1 MENRRFLLLALLAV
15 IGFFLYQAWQH
26 DYPPT
31 PQPQQTSS
39 AAPVAPVATALPS
52 TVQES
57 PAPAAAPTERAPSG
71 GQRIRALTDK
81 FIAEFSTTGADL
93 RKLWLVGV
101 PLSKDKPDEP
111 LALLDEREGHVLVLE
126 SGIAGKS
133 APLATQA
140 TSYNSAQPSY
150 AMGEGQ
156 DALDVVFEHDEAAGV
171 LVRKRYQFH
180 RGSYEISLTH
190 TVVNHTDQ
198 AVPATA
204 YLRLISSAQGT
215 VPDPPFLKSFRGI
228 GVYQQ
233 KEGSERYTFQETAF
247 SDLEK
252 KPIEL
257 SQKGG
262 WIAVLQHYF
271 LVSVLPAA
279 GEPLSFSG
287 KLMAGGNFMGQYV
300 GTLSEVPPQSEKSF
314 TTKLYLGPNLQGV
327 VDKVAPGLE
336 LTQDYGSLK
345 VICEPLFLALA
356 WLHKATKN
364 WGFAIILLTL
374 VVRGLMYKLSEAQYR
389 SMAKMKKFAPRIQE
403 IKERYGEDRE
413 RLNKAMMDLYKKEG
427 FNPLAGCWPLL
438 VQFPVFIALYR
449 VLSQSVELRQADFGL
464 WIHDLSGPD
473 PIYILPLLFGAT
485 MWAQQKLSG
494 QTMPDPT
501 QQRIMNLMPIMMTAF
516 FAFFPAGLV
525 LYWFVSNLTGIAQQ
539 WFITRKLKRLG
550 LA

>member
-1 MENRRFLLLALLAV
+1 MENRRFILLALLAV
-15 IGFFLYQAWQH
+15 VGFFLYQAWQH

-39 AAPVAPVATALPS
+39 AAPVPAAASPTVAVENAA
-52 TVQES
+52 
-57 PAPAAAPTERAPSG
+57 PAPAPSG
-71 GQRIRALTDK
+71 STQDTTQRIRATTDQY
-81 FIAEFSTTGADL
+81 IAEFSSAGGDL
-93 RKLWLVGV
+93 RKLWLVGIPV
-101 PLSKDKPDEP
+101 SKQKPDEP
-111 LALLDEREGHVLVLE
+111 LALLDEREGHVLILE
-126 SGIAGKS
+126 SGIAGKTT
-133 APLATQA
+133 PLATQA
-140 TSYNSAQPSY
+140 TSYTSPQPSY
-150 AMGEGQ
+150 TMRDGQ
-156 DALDVVFEHDEAAGV
+156 DALGVEFEHEDATNLV
-171 LVRKRYQFH
+171 LRKRYEFH
-180 RGSYEISLTH
+180 RGSYEIALTH

-198 AVPATA
+198 PIPATT

-233 KEGSERYTFQETAF
+233 KEASDRYTFQETAF
-247 SDLEK
+247 TDLDK

-257 SQKGG
+257 PQKGG
-262 WIAVLQHYF
+262 WISVLQHYF
-271 LVSVLPAA
+271 LAAILPTS
-279 GEPLSFSG
+279 GEPLTFTG
-287 KLMAGGNFMGQYV
+287 KAMATGNYMAQYV
-300 GTLSEVPPQSEKSF
+300 GTLTDVPPQSEKSF
-314 TTKLYLGPNLQGV
+314 TTKVYLGPNLQGV
-327 VDKVAPGLE
+327 VDKAAPGLE
-336 LTQDYGSLK
+336 LTRDYGSLK
-345 VICEPLFLALA
+345 VICEPLFVALA
-356 WLHKATKN
+356 WLHKATRN

-374 VVRGLMYKLSEAQYR
+374 IVRGAMYKLSEAQYR

-449 VLSQSVELRQADFGL
+449 VLSQSVELRQADFAL
-464 WIHDLSGPD
+464 WIHDLSAPD
-473 PIYILPLLFGAT
+473 PIYVLPLLFGAT

-539 WFITRKLKRLG
+539 WYITRKLKRLG

>member
-1 MENRRFLLLALLAV
+1 MENRRFILLALLAV
-15 IGFFLYQAWQH
+15 VGFFLYQAWQH
-26 DYPPT
+26 DYPAT
-31 PQPQQTSS
+31 PQPQQTPSLAPASTPQVAPS
-39 AAPVAPVATALPS
+39 AAVETA
-52 TVQES
+52 
-57 PAPAAAPTERAPSG
+57 APAAAPSTSASDTAQRVRAT
-71 GQRIRALTDK
+71 TDHY
-81 FIAEFSTTGADL
+81 IAEFSTTGGDL
-93 RKLWLVGV
+93 RRLWLVGIPV
-101 PLSKDKPDEP
+101 SKQKPDEP

-126 SGIAGKS
+126 TGVAGKS
-133 APLATQA
+133 TPLATQA
-140 TSYNSAQPSY
+140 TTYTTAQPSY
-150 AMGEGQ
+150 AMRDGQ
-156 DALDVVFEHDEAAGV
+156 DTLDVEFEHQDAANLV
-171 LVRKRYQFH
+171 VRKRYSFQ
-180 RGSYEISLTH
+180 RGSYEIALTH

-198 AVPATA
+198 PVPATA

-228 GVYQQ
+228 GLYQQ
-233 KEGSERYTFQETAF
+233 KEGSERYTFQESAF
-247 SDLEK
+247 ADLEK
-252 KPIEL
+252 KPIDV

-262 WIAVLQHYF
+262 WISVLQHYF
-271 LVSVLPAA
+271 LVALLPSAGESLMFTGKPMAA
-279 GEPLSFSG
+279 GNY
-287 KLMAGGNFMGQYV
+287 MAQYV
-300 GTLSEVPPQSEKSF
+300 GALTDVAPQSEKSF

-327 VDKVAPGLE
+327 VDRAAPGLE
-336 LTQDYGSLK
+336 LTRDYGSLK
-345 VICEPLFLALA
+345 VICEPLFLGLA
-356 WLHKATKN
+356 WLHKATRN
-364 WGFAIILLTL
+364 WGLAIVLLTL
-374 VVRGLMYKLSEAQYR
+374 IVRGAMFKLSEAQYR

-449 VLSQSVELRQADFGL
+449 VLSQSVELRQADFAL
-464 WIHDLSGPD
+464 WIHDLSAPD
-473 PIYILPLLFGAT
+473 PVYILPLLFGAT

-539 WFITRKLKRLG
+539 WYITRKLKRLG